1 MINNRYEIISELGK
15 GRSKVYLCRD
25 SDFGNKEVAVKF
37 LSPDAS
43 EEEWSLFK
51 DEFFI
56 LQKLE
61 HPGIIISYEIGTA
74 VKVDPGDPVEVG
86 SPFITLEFFKSV
98 ELSKY
103 EGPIDE
109 SKVKEILKQ
118 ICCVLYYLHQSNYI
132 YYDLKPENILVS
144 SENDSLQIKLIDLG
158 LAEFIPDREEHV
170 IKGTAQYIAPELLKK
185 ESHDHR
191 IDLYSLGMLLYEI
204 IYQRLPFDVSDEIG
218 IYKAQVEREFD
229 FPELPDFSPGLI
241 TITKKL
247 LKKDPTER
255 YQNTLQVI
263 ADLEMEVSS
272 NIYQNFMPAK
282 VFCGRDDLINILTL
296 YINDKSS
303 SEVFTIKGFDGAGR
317 SSLMNRMHEKFSNSV
332 LISNTQ
338 GISGIDRIKFIIKK
352 ITYSNQVYLNLNEN
366 DKKHIDG
373 FIENSQKNFVE
384 ELHSVL
390 SIITAKSKFILL
402 IDDYNLFDQFADN
415 IVKEMIPSFQ
425 VNSIKVIISESSD
438 FDYSSKGIN
447 NLREI
452 SIGSFVERQLSEYLQ
467 LAFYNKFPREALKDL
482 ILGYADLLPGN
493 IIDFIRDMINI
504 NIIIFNPDNVVIEKK
519 VEELSTIEGSIT
531 AIYDM
536 RLGNLNND
544 ELNLAKLIS
553 VFESNQ
559 EQAILKKLMGLE
571 QNELSDL
578 LSSLQINN
586 IIQSFS
592 ANTVPVISSD
602 GLKKHIYSLIEDKRE
617 FHFQL
622 AEAIS
627 SSGITIGRNEFA
639 RQYELAGEFEKALRI
654 WKEELQNAEEI
665 SAYSYARTILTH
677 TLELQ
682 LSDTDKNEMRY
693 LLVGT
698 YFRLNDYNSV
708 LENID
713 KVNTEKLTSDKALEL
728 FVLKGSSQINS
739 GNLEEGMELLNS
751 LLSEVQDEFRKNNL
765 LVEIAYA
772 QFDLNKFDEAYEL
785 GNSILESEYV
795 SDVDRGRIHNLLG
808 MCIAFNDEKSDDA
821 LRHLEMSL
829 SFFTK
834 ADLVAKIASAEV
846 NLGIINNIRKNKEK
860 AEYHWNKALESSLSI
875 GDLYQEALILIN
887 TGILHFDSAEYE
899 KASVNYERAN
909 RIFLSLGI
917 ARNQGVAL
925 SNLGEAYLFSC
936 EYEKSYSALKEAKEI
951 FEEIKNYEELIPVY
965 LLTAQLYFTIGNEDS
980 LIELD
985 RKVTGLITE
994 NKLDERY
1001 EQTQRHINLLVQLCT
1016 NKDSADIDEII
1027 DLRNSYFSNEKIKNY
1042 LSVQV
1047 ILINQLFYR
1056 KQFHEALKQLNDEN
1070 YLRSLEN
1077 NNVYL
1082 ANREYLLGQL
1092 ASHLEFDDLLT
1103 PIEYYERAYNY
1114 LAEQSIVELTWK
1126 VLLALAEVYTK
1137 RGLHNKAKN
1146 FIVYAR
1152 DLINLIAENIES
1164 IQIKSAYLHQ
1174 KERSAA
1180 LEKLEI
1186 FQKK

>member
-1 MINNRYEIISELGK
+1 MINDRYEIISELGE
-15 GRSKVYLCRD
+15 GRSKVYLCKD
-25 SDFGNKEVAVKF
+25 SDFGNKEIAVKF
-37 LSPDAS
+37 LSPKADD
-43 EEEWSLFK
+43 EEWSLFK

-61 HPGIIISYEIGTA
+61 HPGIVRSYEIGAA
-74 VKVDPGDPVEVG
+74 VKIDLGDPVEIG
-86 SPFITLEFFKSV
+86 SPFITLEYFNSV
-98 ELSKY
+98 ELTKY
-103 EGPIDE
+103 DLITD
-109 SKVKEILKQ
+109 KLKLKEILIQ
-118 ICCVLYYLHQSNYI
+118 LCSALYYLHQSNYI
-132 YYDLKPENILVS
+132 YYDLKPENILIS

-158 LAEFIPDREEHV
+158 LAEFIPDREEHI

-185 ESHDHR
+185 EPHDQR
-191 IDLYSLGMLLYEI
+191 VDLYSLGMLLYEI
-204 IYQRLPFDVSDEIG
+204 IYQRLPFDVSDEID
-218 IYKAQVEREFD
+218 IYKAQVEQEFD
-229 FPELPDFSPGLI
+229 FPEIPGISPGFIVI
-241 TITKKL
+241 TEKL
-247 LKKDPTER
+247 LKKDPSER

-282 VFCGRDDLINILTL
+282 VFSGRDDLINILTL

-317 SSLMNRMHEKFSNSV
+317 SSLLNKIYETFSNSV

-338 GISGIDRIKFIIKK
+338 GISGIDLIKFIVKK
-352 ITYSNQVYLNLNEN
+352 ITYSKQVYLNLNEN
-366 DKKHIDG
+366 DRKHIDD
-373 FIENSQKNFVE
+373 FINKNQKKFVE
-384 ELHSVL
+384 KLLSIL

-415 IVKEMIPSFQ
+415 IIKEMIPAFQ
-425 VNSIKVIISESSD
+425 VNNIKVIISESSD
-438 FDYSSKGIN
+438 FNYSSKGIN

-467 LAFYNKFPREALKDL
+467 LAFYDQFPREALKDL
-482 ILGYADLLPGN
+482 ILDYADLLPGN
-493 IIDFIRDMINI
+493 IIGFIRDMINL
-504 NIIIFNPDNVVIEKK
+504 NIIIFNPDNVVIEKNLEK
-519 VEELSTIEGSIT
+519 LSSIEGSIT

-536 RLGNLNND
+536 RLGNLNNE

-553 VFESNQ
+553 AFESNQ
-559 EQAILKKLMGLE
+559 DQATLKKFLDLE
-571 QNELSDL
+571 QEKLNDL
-578 LSSLQINN
+578 LSTLQINN
-586 IIQSFS
+586 IIQSIS

-627 SSGITIGRNEFA
+627 SSGITINRNEFA
-639 RQYELAGEFEKALRI
+639 RQYELAGEFEKALSI

-665 SAYSYARTILTH
+665 SAYSYVRTILTH
-677 TLELQ
+677 TLEFQ
-682 LSDTDKNEMRY
+682 LSETNKNEIRY
-693 LLVGT
+693 QLVET

-713 KVNTEKLTSDKALEL
+713 KVDTEKLTADKALEL

-739 GNLEEGMELLNS
+739 GNLDEGLEVLNS
-751 LLSEVQDEFRKNNL
+751 LLPEVQDEFRKNNL

-772 QFDLNKFDEAYEL
+772 KFDLNKFDEVFEL
-785 GNSILESEYV
+785 GNNILESEYV
-795 SDVDRGRIHNLLG
+795 SDEDRGRVHNLLG
-808 MCIAFNDEKSDDA
+808 MCIAFNDEKSNDA
-821 LRHLEMSL
+821 LRHLELSL

-834 ADLVAKIASAEV
+834 ANLVAKVASAEV
-846 NLGIINNIRKNKEK
+846 NLGIINNIRNNKEK
-860 AEYHWNKALESSLSI
+860 AEYHWNKALKSSLSV
-875 GDLYQEALILIN
+875 GDLNQEALILIN

-899 KASVNYERAN
+899 KASLNYERAN

-917 ARNQGVAL
+917 ARNQGLAL
-925 SNLGEAYLFSC
+925 SNLGEVYLFSC
-936 EYEKSYSALKEAKEI
+936 EYEKSYRALKEAKEI
-951 FEEIKNYEELIPVY
+951 FEEMKNYEELVPVY
-965 LLTAQLYFTIGNEDS
+965 LLTAQLYFTIGNEGS

-985 RKVTGLITE
+985 KKVTGLITE

-1001 EQTQRHINLLVQLCT
+1001 KQTQRHVHLLVQLCT
-1016 NKDSADIDEII
+1016 NKDSVDIDEII
-1027 DLRNSYFSNEKIKNY
+1027 DLRNSYFSSEEIKNY

-1047 ILINQLFYR
+1047 ILVNQLFYR
-1056 KQFHEALKQLNDEN
+1056 KQFHKALKQLNDEN
-1070 YLRSLEN
+1070 YLKSLGN

-1103 PIEYYERAYNY
+1103 PIEYYEKAYNY
-1114 LAEQSIVELTWK
+1114 LANQSIVELTWK
-1126 VLLALAEVYTK
+1126 VLLALAEVYTE

-1164 IQIKSAYLHQ
+1164 IQMKSTYLHQ
-1174 KERSAA
+1174 KERRAA